1 MKAPNGNPFLI
12 SRSQRHVERRLR
24 IAPTGASSGSNRDVS
39 SRSNDEK
46 GLGMKKRGKRSLGWL
61 LAAMFCVAT
70 VCMAQGDTARLQG
83 TITDPSG
90 AAVSG
95 ATVTVTSVD
104 TGKVTTTTSDTLGYY
119 TVPAL
124 PAGHYSV
131 DIEQKGFKK
140 LSRTLELQVAQI
152 GVADFQLQVGQV
164 TQVINVEAGSPIINP
179 QDSALGQVVEAKQIE
194 EIPLNGRNFTQ
205 LALLVPGVTRGQ
217 PNGAATGANNNAET
231 FRFGQEGGAALAVN
245 GLRPQADNFI
255 LDGIDN
261 NEALVNTIVLF
272 PPADAIDEFRVQTSV
287 APAQYGRAG
296 GALVITSIKSG
307 TNDFHGSAFWFNR
320 NTNLNAESFF
330 TSPNTPT
337 PGFNRNQ
344 FGGTVGGPIIKNK
357 LFFFGDYQGLRQK
370 IPGSPEYATV
380 PTDLMR
386 QGDFS
391 ELLGNPALTGLGQ
404 TYTIYD
410 PTTNG
415 SVAPTASNPNGALQ
429 FMGSGAQ
436 PNVIPTN
443 RINQVGQNYLNAFPE
458 PNCTHAQD
466 AACFSVYHD
475 YKNTR
480 QLIENWNDFDIR
492 VDYLI
497 NNSNTLFGRFSRGR
511 ADQTDTTRL
520 TTLPSGFGSGTNYN
534 HPWGTSIGLTTIFSP
549 TVVNEFRGGFVRT
562 TFGYDPPFNN
572 VDLCVQLGIVNCNT
586 PLLGGIALIG
596 GFNSQIEYTGDY
608 GTYKIPQTG
617 FNYND
622 GITWTKGRHTM
633 KFGASIL
640 RRELNLYR
648 PLAGKGYFQIAGN
661 GNSGCC
667 SGATGHVDTGYEV
680 SDLLAGFV
688 DGYSHGPTFGMVGTR
703 SWENGFFAQDDFR
716 VTQRLTLNLGI
727 RWDILT
733 WPTEVQN
740 RQANFDL
747 NTGALVIAGSNG
759 APRTLISNDYNNFG
773 PRLGFAYQLTS
784 DGKTVIRGGYGL
796 FYFVD
801 RGGISNQLAQN
812 PPFSGQNSVTY
823 QQGYRITLSGSLPCQ
838 PTCTPAQLL
847 TPNATGPV
855 PTGDFVLG
863 TGPGELNLAAP
874 TGVSVIAMLPS
885 DVVPMVSQW
894 NLQVQRQIGTNQSVS
909 LAYVGTHG
917 AHLVRNY
924 NANQQL
930 FDSAPGT
937 NLYPQLGSITV
948 EDTSGKSDYHAL
960 QAQYERRLTNG
971 LQFTGAFT
979 WSKTLDDSCGN
990 LDTGGCA
997 PQLYTDYALERGL
1010 STQDQDYSMVLSA
1023 LYDLPFGRG
1032 KRWGGDVPLWAD
1044 YVIGGWQLNGIYT
1057 LVGGTPFSI
1066 TVSGNPSSTR
1076 ADLIGKVQVNPGN
1089 INNYVDAGAFAVPAT
1104 NAQGVFLAPGT
1115 SGRDIVRGPG
1125 FSNMDLALF
1134 KNFPV
1139 TERVKGQFRLQ
1150 AYNLTNTPHFANP
1163 ADTNLSDGHIGL
1175 INNVLTNSWRQVELG
1190 LRFTF

>member
-1 MKAPNGNPFLI
+1 MK
-12 SRSQRHVERRLR
+12 
-24 IAPTGASSGSNRDVS
+24 
-39 SRSNDEK
+39 
-46 GLGMKKRGKRSLGWL
+46 MKQMRNLAL
-61 LAAMFCVAT
+61 LLVVVLLTAT
-70 VCMAQGDTARLQG
+70 MCFAQSDTARLQG
-83 TITDPSG
+83 TLTDPSG

-95 ATVTVTSVD
+95 ATVTVTSVE
-104 TGKVTTTTSDTLGYY
+104 TGRVSTTLSNDLGYY
-119 TVPAL
+119 TVTAL
-124 PAGHYSV
+124 PQGQYTV
-131 DIEQKGFKK
+131 DVTQKGFKK
-140 LSRTLELQVAQI
+140 ISRTLELQVAQV
-152 GVADFQLQVGQV
+152 GVADFQLQVGDV
-164 TQVINVEAGSPIINP
+164 TQVVTVEAGSPVINL
-179 QDSALGQVVEAKQIE
+179 QDSAMGSVVEAKQIE

-217 PNGAATGANNNAET
+217 PGGAATGSQNNAET

-255 LDGIDN
+255 LDGLDN

-287 APAQYGRAG
+287 APAEYGRAG
-296 GALVITSIKSG
+296 GALIVTSIKSG
-307 TNDFHGSAFWFNR
+307 TNDYHGSAFWFNR
-320 NTNLNAESFF
+320 NTSLNAESFF
-330 TSPNTPT
+330 TTPGTPT

-344 FGGTVGGPIIKNK
+344 FGGTIGGPVIKNK
-357 LFFFGDYQGLRQK
+357 LFLFGDYQGLRQK

-386 QGDFS
+386 TGDFS
-391 ELLGNPALTGLGQ
+391 ELLLPTATTGLGQ

-415 SVAPTASNPNGALQ
+415 SVPVTAGNPNGALQ
-429 FMGSGAQ
+429 FMGTGSQ

-443 RINQVGQNYLNAFPE
+443 RINTVGQNYLNAFPA
-458 PNCTHAQD
+458 PNCTQAID
-466 AACFSVYHD
+466 PACFSVYHD

-492 VDYLI
+492 GDYI
-497 NNSNTLFGRFSRGR
+497 IDTKNSLFVRFSRGR

-520 TTLPSGFGSGTNYN
+520 TTLPSGFGSGTNFN
-534 HPWGTSIGLTTIFSP
+534 HPWGTSVGLTSTFSP
-549 TVVNEFRGGFVRT
+549 TLVNEFRGGFIRT
-562 TFGYDPPFNN
+562 TFGYDPPFNSQH
-572 VDLCVQLGIVNCNT
+572 LCVQLGIVNCNT

-596 GFNSQIEYTGDY
+596 GYNSQIEYTGDY
-608 GTYKIPQTG
+608 GTYVVPQTG
-617 FNYND
+617 FNYSD
-622 GITWTKGRHTM
+622 TLTWVKGRHTV
-633 KFGASIL
+633 KVGGSIL
-640 RRELNLYR
+640 RRELNLFR

-688 DGYSHGPTFGMVGTR
+688 DGYSHGPAYGMVGTR

-716 VTQRLTLNLGI
+716 VTQRLTLNLGL

-733 WPTEVQN
+733 WPTEVEN

-759 APRTLISNDYNNFG
+759 APRTLIPNDYHNFG
-773 PRLGFAYQLTS
+773 PRLGFAYQLTG

-812 PPFSGQNSVTY
+812 PPFGGQNSVTY
-823 QQGYRITLSGSLPCQ
+823 QQGYRITLSGALPCQ
-838 PTCTPAQLL
+838 PTCTAAQLIS
-847 TPNATGPV
+847 PNATGSL
-855 PTGDFVLG
+855 PTGNFVLG

-874 TGVSVIAMLPS
+874 TGVSVIALLPAN
-885 DVVPMVSQW
+885 VTPMVSQW
-894 NLQVQRQIGTNQSVS
+894 NLQIQRQIGTDQSVS
-909 LAYVGTHG
+909 LAYVGTHA
-917 AHLVRNY
+917 AHLMRNY

-930 FDSAPGT
+930 FDAAPGT
-937 NLYPQLGSITV
+937 NLYPDLGSIQV
-948 EDTSGKSDYHAL
+948 QDSSGKSDYHAL
-960 QAQYERRLTNG
+960 QAQYEHRLKNG
-971 LQFTGAFT
+971 LTFTGAFT

-990 LDTGGCA
+990 LDTGTCA
-997 PQLYTDYALERGL
+997 PQLYTDYAIERAL
-1010 STQDQDYSMVLSA
+1010 STQDQDYAMVLSA

-1032 KRWGGDVPLWAD
+1032 KHFASDVPLWAD
-1044 YVIGGWQLNGIYT
+1044 YVIGGWQINGIYT
-1057 LVGGTPFSI
+1057 LAGGTPFSI

-1076 ADLIGKVQVNPGN
+1076 ADLVGNIQVHPGN
-1089 INNYVDAGAFAVPAT
+1089 INNYVNAAAFAFPAT
-1104 NAQGVFLAPGT
+1104 NSAGIYIAPGT
-1115 SGRDIVRGPG
+1115 AGRDIVRGPG
-1125 FSNMDLALF
+1125 ESNMDLALF
-1134 KNFPV
+1134 KNFAI
-1139 TERVKGQFRLQ
+1139 TERVKGQFRVQ

-1175 INNVLTNSWRQVELG
+1175 INNVLTNSWRQLELG